1 MVLYVD
7 LVNLGI
13 FLVLIALLCEYIDS
27 ALGGGYGTILVPL
40 LLILGFEN
48 GVIVPAVLFTEIWSG
63 FSSAFLHHFVG
74 NANFEAKVD
83 LKNGSLNDIFFFSPD
98 TKISLILAGC
108 GIIGGALAALI
119 AINISNIIVKTY
131 IGILVIIVG
140 IFVLL
145 KFRWNFSW
153 FRIWG
158 IGLLAAFNKGLSGGG
173 YGPLVSSG
181 QIIVNRNPKEAVAS
195 TSLSEAVVCI
205 SALIIYFL
213 VGGSFLDVKITLYLL
228 IGALASVPF
237 AVITVKHLPIEKL
250 SSLMGF
256 TTIGLGFLT
265 LFKTW
270 FL

>member
-1 MVLYVD
+1 MDPYTELIS
-7 LVNLGI
+7 LGI
-13 FLVLIALLCEYIDS
+13 FLILIALLCEYIDS
-27 ALGGGYGTILVPL
+27 ALGGGYGTILVPI
-40 LLILGFEN
+40 LLIFGFEN
-48 GVIVPAVLFTEIWSG
+48 KIIVPAVLFTEIWSG

-74 NANFEAKVD
+74 NANFEAKID
-83 LKNGSLNDIFFFSPD
+83 LKNGSLKDIFFFSND
-98 TKISLILAGC
+98 SKISLILSGC
-108 GIIGGALAALI
+108 GVIGGAIAALV
-119 AINISNIIVKTY
+119 ALNIPNILVKTY
-131 IGILVIIVG
+131 IGILVTIIG
-140 IFVLL
+140 ILVLL
-145 KFRWNFSW
+145 KFRWEFSW
-153 FRIWG
+153 YRIWG

-205 SALIIYFL
+205 SALMIYFL
-213 VGGSFLDVKITLYLL
+213 AGGSALDIKITFYLL

-265 LFKTW
+265 LLKTW